1 MAQVRPD
8 ELQALVEKVSRV
20 YFHRPFRHQ
29 AVINRRLR
37 TIGGRYLLASH
48 NLEFNY
54 RYLNNREQLVGIIKH
69 ELCHYHLH
77 LLHRGFRHRDR
88 DFKVLL
94 AQVGG
99 LRYAPALPRT
109 FCYRYVCTKCG
120 RVYLRQRRLN
130 TRRYVCGRCHGR
142 LELSLP
148 N

>member
-1 MAQVRPD
+1 MAQVRPS
-8 ELQALVEKVSRV
+8 ELQVLVEKVSLT

-29 AVINRRLR
+29 ALINKRLR
-37 TIGGRYLLASH
+37 TTGGRYLLASH
-48 NLEFNY
+48 NIEFNY

-77 LLHRGFRHRDR
+77 LAHRGFRHRDR

-94 AQVGG
+94 KKVDG
-99 LRYAPALPRT
+99 LRYAPALPRA
-109 FCYRYVCTKCG
+109 FRYRYVCTKCG
-120 RVYLRQRRLN
+120 RVYLRQRRIN
-130 TRRYVCGRCHGR
+130 TRRYVCGHCHGK